1 MKKILLSLLCLVGF
15 IAANAEKVAFVADG
29 ASYSGTA
36 TTKVTVAN
44 GAAGNIVGLSFTS
57 DDITLAHT
65 KKVNSSYSQV
75 NSNAVRWYQGDILTV
90 TPASGVTV
98 TEIKA
103 CIASGS
109 KGAFSTSAEGT
120 VSGAGTLANSFV
132 TWTGSCDKAFELT
145 AVKQVRFSYM
155 EITYTKGVATNV
167 STPVIKP
174 NGGEISA
181 DTEITI
187 ECATEGASIYYT
199 IDGTEPSTSSTL
211 YTAPF
216 TLSAAATVKAIAVA
230 EGLENSDVTEAVF
243 TFPESVANIGEFLAK
258 ANTSKAY
265 TIEGP
270 VTVVAQSGSY
280 LFLQDATG
288 KIVAFGN
295 LSNTY
300 NNGDQLTNIKGTYT
314 LYNGL
319 PEMNV
324 VASSFGT
331 PTAGA
336 AVAPEKIA
344 LEEVA
349 IDNLLAYVKITGV
362 KIDAATDSYGK
373 SFPIS
378 DETGNA
384 TMYNSAG
391 IDVPTGENKTIIGF
405 ISCYNTTVQI
415 LPVEITSASG
425 LEIVEAPVI
434 APNGGAIATNQE
446 ITITCGTEGA
456 SIYYTLDGTEP
467 TTSSTLYE
475 GAFTLAE
482 ECTVKAIAVAEGME
496 QSAVVE
502 AAFTF
507 LSDDIKVATF
517 DFTNPA
523 SLNPTQEKP
532 ATGAEIS
539 VNDIKFT
546 SDVVTLVAAQNSG
559 SNTCRLWGKTDGTS
573 ELRTY
578 SSSTITISATNA
590 NITSIEFDGG
600 KASATQM
607 TADSGELTGKVWTAT
622 DSVSTVVFTAK
633 ATTNITTIT
642 VNYEPTETGVEEIE
656 VDNNAAVEYYNLQG
670 VKVANPANGFFIK
683 VQGTKASKVY
693 VK

>member
-1 MKKILLSLLCLVGF
+1 MPP
-15 IAANAEKVAFVADG
+15 
-29 ASYSGTA
+29 
-36 TTKVTVAN
+36 
-44 GAAGNIVGLSFTS
+44 FT
-57 DDITLAHT
+57 
-65 KKVNSSYSQV
+65 
-75 NSNAVRWYQGDILTV
+75 
-90 TPASGVTV
+90 
-98 TEIKA
+98 
-103 CIASGS
+103 C
-109 KGAFSTSAEGT
+109 
-120 VSGAGTLANSFV
+120 
-132 TWTGSCDKAFELT
+132 
-145 AVKQVRFSYM
+145 
-155 EITYTKGVATNV
+155 
-167 STPVIKP
+167 
-174 NGGEISA
+174 
-181 DTEITI
+181 
-187 ECATEGASIYYT
+187 
-199 IDGTEPSTSSTL
+199 
-211 YTAPF
+211 APF
-216 TLSAAATVKAIAVA
+216 KLSAAATVKAIAVA
-230 EGLENSDVTEAVF
+230 EDLENSDVTEAVF

-270 VTVVAQSGSY
+270 VTVVAQAGSY
-280 LFLQDATG
+280 LFLQDETG
-288 KIVAFGN
+288 RIIAFGSLN
-295 LSNTY
+295 NTY
-300 NNGDQLTNIKGTYT
+300 NNGDQLSNIKGTYS
-314 LYNGL
+314 LFNGL

-324 VASSFGT
+324 EASSFGT
-331 PTAGA
+331 ATAGA
-336 AVAPEKIA
+336 AVSPEEITI
-344 LEEVA
+344 EEVS
-349 IDNLLAYVKITGV
+349 IDNLLAYVKLTGV
-362 KIDAATDSYGK
+362 TIPESTSK
-373 SFPIS
+373 SFTIS
-378 DETGNA
+378 DETGSM

-496 QSAVVE
+496 PSAVVE

-523 SLNPTQEKP
+523 SLNPAQEKP

-607 TADSGELTGKVWTAT
+607 TADSGEFTSKVWTVAEAT

-633 ATTNITTIT
+633 ATTYITTII
-642 VNYEPTETGVEEIE
+642 VNYEPTETGVEKIE
-656 VDNNAAVEYYNLQG
+656 VDNNAVVEYYNLQG